1 MIRFQKTL
9 RKNAKKIRWASSRV
23 DLFEIL
29 KDCADKYGFP
39 ICGFDI
45 ELKKYANGFEINK
58 QTDDI

>member
-1 MIRFQKTL
+1 MGFNR
-9 RKNAKKIRWASSRV
+9 RG

-29 KDCADKYGFP
+29 KDCVDKYSFP
-39 ICGFDI
+39 ICGSDI